1 MSEDNMSRLEKVRNM
16 LPDAKKFVVALAI
29 FGFMNSTPAQ
39 AQSFNRKQA
48 KTEQVKGNYPEFT
61 GTWLETDKT
70 NEVYLKVNGEVV
82 KVVSMKLAQAIKDV
96 RNQRGSVGN
105 ITVYYNPNT
114 SELMGAKV
122 GHIWLDTM
130 NGISKIRYE
139 GEDLRDNAQ
148 ELWNNIKEGNL
159 TRIVNNAADM
169 YQSTAPG
176 YASAEQ
182 GSCVYVKGHRI
193 VNGKD
198 KEGWMPMHKR
208 GADGYYMENG
218 GNTSYTNQ
226 SRGNYQSSY
235 TNQSGGGS
243 YSQSTRSV
251 SVNQLVKASEN
262 RGNGSG
268 YTQNNTSNTGQVFVS
283 NRTRGRFD

>member
-1 MSEDNMSRLEKVRNM
+1 MSEDKNMTILNIVRDKIGNGLNRALVTLAFMGCVNALSAKTVVGRVLELDGTTTYLQTGKEMMKIESGSLVRAITAVNQKRGEVGVVKLDVDDNTSAVRGGLVYPTGIRVTSGVSNIVYDIGSWADDIQKLGNDGRAGNIRRVIGDVVDGTVNATPEKV
-16 LPDAKKFVVALAI
+16 I
-29 FGFMNSTPAQ
+29 G
-39 AQSFNRKQA
+39 
-48 KTEQVKGNYPEFT
+48 
-61 GTWLETDKT
+61 
-70 NEVYLKVNGEVV
+70 
-82 KVVSMKLAQAIKDV
+82 
-96 RNQRGSVGN
+96 
-105 ITVYYNPNT
+105 
-114 SELMGAKV
+114 
-122 GHIWLDTM
+122 
-130 NGISKIRYE
+130 
-139 GEDLRDNAQ
+139 
-148 ELWNNIKEGNL
+148 
-159 TRIVNNAADM
+159 
-169 YQSTAPG
+169 
-176 YASAEQ
+176 EQ

-268 YTQNNTSNTGQVFVS
+268 YTQTNTSNTGQVFVS

>member
-1 MSEDNMSRLEKVRNM
+1 MSEDKNTTILNKVRDKIGNG
-16 LPDAKKFVVALAI
+16 VNRALVTLA
-29 FGFMNSTPAQ
+29 FMGCVNALS
-39 AQSFNRKQA
+39 A
-48 KTEQVKGNYPEFT
+48 KTVVGRVLDLDGTTTYLQTDKGNMKIESGNLVRAVT
-61 GTWLETDKT
+61 A
-70 NEVYLKVNGEVV
+70 VNQKRGEVGVV
-82 KVVSMKLAQAIKDV
+82 KLDIDD
-96 RNQRGSVGN
+96 
-105 ITVYYNPNT
+105 NT
-114 SELMGAKV
+114 SEVRGGVVYPTGIRATSGVSNIVYDIGSWADDIQKLGNDGRAGNIRRVIGDVADGAVNILPEKV
-122 GHIWLDTM
+122 IG
-130 NGISKIRYE
+130 
-139 GEDLRDNAQ
+139 
-148 ELWNNIKEGNL
+148 
-159 TRIVNNAADM
+159 
-169 YQSTAPG
+169 
-176 YASAEQ
+176 EQ
-182 GSCVYVKGHRI
+182 GSCAYVKGRRI

-218 GNTSYTNQ
+218 GNSSYSNQ